1 MEILISK
8 SWENTWDVCPQRSF
22 WEILFSLGFDKYLD
36 KSLILSTYPYK
47 LYGWIS
53 LVASIIL

>member
-1 MEILISK
+1 MELLITK
-8 SWENTWDVCPQRSF
+8 SSDNTRDVCPQRNF
-22 WEILFSLGFDKYLD
+22 WENLFSLGFDNYLD
-36 KSLILSTYPYK
+36 KSLVLSTYPCK